1 MRIVETNLI
10 LEVLRAMKDEG
21 FDDISK
27 AMETVELKNF
37 RLEGDKG
44 EIDLY
49 SPDAKSELFMK
60 KLKFSVKNSTEDFE
74 KDVVRITYS
83 LKTKKVTFYLASGKS
98 ICKKHDEVTFNI
110 LGVNGSEL
118 FDHLT

>member
-1 MRIVETNLI
+1 MRIVETSLI
-10 LEVLRAMKDEG
+10 LEVLKAIKDEG
-21 FDDISK
+21 LADISQ
-27 AMETVELKNF
+27 AIESVEIKNF

-44 EIDLY
+44 EVDLY

-60 KLKFSVKNSTEDFE
+60 KLKFTVKNSTEEFE
-74 KDVVRITYS
+74 KDVVKITYS
-83 LKTKKVTFYLASGKS
+83 LKTKKVTFHLASGKT
-98 ICKKHDEVTFNI
+98 ICKKYDEVTFDI